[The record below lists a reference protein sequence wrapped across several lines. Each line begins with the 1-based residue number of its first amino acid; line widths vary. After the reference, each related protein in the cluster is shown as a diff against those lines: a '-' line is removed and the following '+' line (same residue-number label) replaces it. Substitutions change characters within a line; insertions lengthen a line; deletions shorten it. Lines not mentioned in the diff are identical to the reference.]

1 MKQIARTPSAGPE
14 QQVPRSR
21 LEAIQMHHFARSLT
35 FKSVSAATPL
45 AGWRKPATKS
55 LPPGQLEGPRRL
67 ARTGEARIETV
78 TLAAKR
84 GHGPGGGRRLAP
96 TGEARIETR
105 RSR

>member
-67 ARTGEARIETV
+67 ARTGEARIETQYGHRQA
-78 TLAAKR
+78 TSLHGSPRPHGR
-84 GHGPGGGRRLAP
+84 GAD
-96 TGEARIETR
+96 
-105 RSR
+105 